1 MREPDRIVGELLQP
15 GGVAAL
21 QKLGL
26 AQCLEGMDGIDTL
39 GYVVIKSKDES
50 VLLKYPKREG
60 DDLVVEKLQ
69 ESDSDDTKSEGS
81 VDPGNGRHWGR
92 SFHHG
97 RFIMN
102 LRKAAQQE
110 KLVTIVEATANSL
123 VTGKDDAIVGVSC
136 TVKGEPDETASQT
149 VRLPCV
155 FD

>member
-15 GGVAAL
+15 GGVNAL

-26 AQCLEGMDGIDTL
+26 SKCLDNMDGIDTL
-39 GYVVIKSKDES
+39 GYVVIKSKDEQ
-50 VLLKYPKREG
+50 VLLKYPKKEG
-60 DDLVVEKLQ
+60 EDLIVEKMQ

-81 VDPGNGRHWGR
+81 VDPGNGRFWGR

-102 LRKAAQQE
+102 LRKAAQEE

-123 VTGKDDAIVGVSC
+123 ITGKDDSIVGVAC
-136 TVKGEPDETASQT
+136 TVKGEPEETASQT
-149 VRLPCV
+149 VGS
-155 FD
+155 F